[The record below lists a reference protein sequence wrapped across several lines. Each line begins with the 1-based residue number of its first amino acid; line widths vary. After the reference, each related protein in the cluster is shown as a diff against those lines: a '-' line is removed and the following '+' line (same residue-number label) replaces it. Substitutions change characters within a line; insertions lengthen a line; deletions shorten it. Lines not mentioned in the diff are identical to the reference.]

1 MIMEKK
7 MEFPKMTAICVC
19 GGCGRTVEKNYVFCP
34 WCGHSRISDEDGKEA
49 SESVQEMNVEDQI
62 EKRVARLDEMEKKL
76 NDLEEELNILI
87 LSTEMHR

>member
-1 MIMEKK
+1 

-49 SESVQEMNVEDQI
+49 SESVQEMNVEEQI

>member
-1 MIMEKK
+1 

-49 SESVQEMNVEDQI
+49 SESVQEMNVEEQI

-76 NDLEEELNILI
+76 NIA
-87 LSTEMHR
+87 

>member
-1 MIMEKK
+1 
-7 MEFPKMTAICVC
+7 MEFPKMTVICVC

-49 SESVQEMNVEDQI
+49 SESVQEMNVEEQI

>member
-1 MIMEKK
+1 

-34 WCGHSRISDEDGKEA
+34 WCGHSRVSDEDSKEA
-49 SESVQEMNVEDQI
+49 ADSIQEMNVEEQI

-76 NDLEEELNILI
+76 NDLEKELNVLI
-87 LSTEMHR
+87 MSTEMHR

>member
-1 MIMEKK
+1 MIWRKK

-34 WCGHSRISDEDGKEA
+34 WCGHSRISDEDNKEA
-49 SESVQEMNVEDQI
+49 SESVQEMNVEEQI

>member
-1 MIMEKK
+1 
-7 MEFPKMTAICVC
+7 MTAICVC

-49 SESVQEMNVEDQI
+49 SESVQEMNVEEQI